1 MLQINGTWITAH
13 HKGKL
18 YKARQTKPMEE
29 YLKRKYNWS
38 NRTLNDIHWPSIK
51 TTRQKLS
58 HTKQMQTCKIMQ
70 GWLPVAHM
78 QHHITRIN
86 QCPGCKCTDK
96 TMDHLLQCPHPS
108 LTEQRRNLHKN
119 NKHGHQTKDTVRC
132 SKHSNTNTCH
142 PHGGG

>member
-18 YKARQTKPMEE
+18 YKARQTKKLDEK
-29 YLKRKYNWS
+29 YLNRKH
-38 NRTLNDIHWPSIK
+38 NRNYCTLNNIHWPSIK
-51 TTRQKLS
+51 TTRQQLS
-58 HTKQMQTCKIMQ
+58 CTKRMQTCKIMH

-108 LTEQRRNLHKN
+108 LTEQQRVIFMKITSTGI
-119 NKHGHQTKDTVRC
+119 KQKI
-132 SKHSNTNTCH
+132 
-142 PHGGG
+142 P